1 MKDDKDGKDS
11 KDDKDD
17 IMRQLSTALLIF
29 LVLTV
34 MTGLLYPLLVTGIA
48 QLVFPRQANG
58 SLIER
63 DGKVIGSELIGQPFS
78 GPRYFWSRPSAT
90 GPFPY
95 NAAASSGSNLG
106 PTNPALLDRVKAD
119 VERIRAAHPGK
130 GPVPVDLVTASA
142 SGLDPH
148 ISPAAAFYQV
158 ERVAAARGLDPA
170 AVRRLV
176 EEHVE
181 GRTFGI
187 LGEPRVNVL
196 RLNLALETA
205 AAVEDPHPRPLSH
218 THSHPPGRGELE
230 TKTSLSPAL
239 SSASPSPGGQGVRVG
254 EGDRGG
260 EGPRGAR

>member
-1 MKDDKDGKDS
+1 MKNLAMKN
-11 KDDKDD
+11 
-17 IMRQLSTALLIF
+17 LLTAVLMF

-34 MTGLLYPLLVTGIA
+34 VTGLAYPLAVTGIA

-63 DGKVIGSELIGQPFS
+63 DGPQGKQTVGSELIGQPFT
-78 GPRYFWSRPSAT
+78 GPTYFWSRPSAT
-90 GPFPY
+90 APAY

-106 PTNPALLDRVKAD
+106 PINPALLDRVKAD
-119 VERIRAAHPGK
+119 VERIQKAHPGK
-130 GPVPVDLVTASA
+130 GPVPVDLVTASG

-196 RLNLALETA
+196 KLNLAL
-205 AAVEDPHPRPLSH
+205 D
-218 THSHPPGRGELE
+218 EL
-230 TKTSLSPAL
+230 
-239 SSASPSPGGQGVRVG
+239 R
-254 EGDRGG
+254 
-260 EGPRGAR
+260 